1 MRALYNLKKGYFFA
15 RDVVVLSIV
24 GDIYIERG
32 MSTVTS
38 SIISICRLGFLR
50 YS

>member
-24 GDIYIERG
+24 GDISIERG
-32 MSTVTS
+32 TSIVTL
-38 SIISICRLGFLR
+38 SIISICRLSFLKC
-50 YS
+50 S